1 MFIRSV
7 CQQILISKQPIHTL
21 KFVVCFTIFI
31 LLNSLYVLQSPD
43 TVFFPKVVGVSFSS
57 LTDDEVK
64 RISVKQ
70 IRDPLSFDLELG
82 HPIRGGVYDPAL
94 GPIDNKEK
102 CETCGLLGS
111 HCPGHLGHIELPL
124 HVYHPMYFQRM
135 FQLLRGICFNCHK
148 LLASQ
153 NDIHLLRSQH
163 LLLDEKLVITAAE
176 MAEVVDSMQSSEAH
190 DAIDAIVSTSLKA
203 TQSRKS
209 KAQKRAIFSQRN
221 LHTLKYRNNI
231 NEEFLSKCVKA
242 SRCPVFIN
250 YCH

>member
-1 MFIRSV
+1 M
-7 CQQILISKQPIHTL
+7 
-21 KFVVCFTIFI
+21 
-31 LLNSLYVLQSPD
+31 YVLQSPD